1 MVKMMPYCPKCGKEV
16 VEGTNFCPN
25 CGADVRPERPP
36 TRPARIEKR
45 EKEEKAEKK
54 EKAEKEEVSPAAPLI
69 GGILI
74 FVGITYFLSA
84 AGLVTLRDL
93 WPFLLLLLGVAIV
106 LAAIYAGVIA
116 LKRTPQP

>member
-1 MVKMMPYCPKCGKEV
+1 MPYCPKCGKEV

-25 CGADVRPERPP
+25 CGAVVGPERPP
-36 TRPARIEKR
+36 TKPARIEKR

-54 EKAEKEEVSPAAPLI
+54 EKTEKKEVSPAAPLI
-69 GGILI
+69 GGIILI
-74 FVGITYFLSA
+74 FVGMTYFLSA
-84 AGLVTLRDL
+84 AGLVTLRGL

-116 LKRTPQP
+116 SKRNPQP